1 MSKKKSLGSS
11 PIAFKSQKSAMGFIP
26 DRGVSANK
34 KETDTAVIAKK
45 TAKGKKNSKSSKD
58 RTPKKEKKKK
68 KKIVSYYLETDL
80 IDKMKSIADKNDMYY
95 SALVTSALKSWMTN
109 NN

>member
-11 PIAFKSQKSAMGFIP
+11 PIAFKSEKSTMGFIP
-26 DRGVSANK
+26 DRGVSKTK
-34 KETDTAVIAKK
+34 KDTDTAVIAKK
-45 TAKGKKNSKSSKD
+45 QSRDNSNKKRSKNNGSQ
-58 RTPKKEKKKK
+58 KEKKNK

-80 IDKMKSIADKNDMYY
+80 IDKIKSIADNNDMYY
-95 SALVTSALKSWMTN
+95 SALVTSALKNWIAN